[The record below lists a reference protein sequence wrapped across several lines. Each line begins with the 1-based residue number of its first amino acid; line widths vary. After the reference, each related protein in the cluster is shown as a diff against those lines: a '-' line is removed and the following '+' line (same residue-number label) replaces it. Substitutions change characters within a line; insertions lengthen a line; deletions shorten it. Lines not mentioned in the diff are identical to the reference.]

1 MAADYFRAFE
11 RRACSLPARLYAF
24 GGTPEAARLLNLCL
38 GGACVDSPMRPEIG
52 MAVRLEVAAPN
63 LWKPLVLPAR
73 VAWVRASDRASRMG
87 LSFQI
92 DDARVTGWLLEVLGS
107 SAYT

>member
-38 GGACVDSPMRPEIG
+38 GGACVDSPMRPEDG
-52 MAVRLEVAAPN
+52 MLVRLEIDAPN

-73 VAWVRASDRASRMG
+73 VAWVQQRDRVFRIG
-87 LSFQI
+87 LSFRI
-92 DDARVTGWLLEVLGS
+92 DDARVMGWLLELLGS
-107 SAYT
+107 GAYT